1 MPTGRVDSP
10 KAAPQ
15 DARSDFRSDTVTRP
29 TAAMR
34 RAMAEAVVGD
44 DVYGE
49 DPTVAE
55 LEAETAQLFRRD
67 AAIFVP
73 TGCMGNQIAAR
84 LHARPGEEAVVE
96 AKAHML
102 DWELASLAALGG
114 VQARPLASAR
124 GCLDPDEVAAT
135 LRPAGGFRPRCGLLL
150 LENTHNFHG
159 GAVVP
164 IEHLRALRAVAKT
177 RGARVH
183 LDGARL
189 WNAAV
194 ATGTSL
200 PEYGAVADSL
210 MVCLSKGLGAP
221 VGSMLVGDAD
231 FVAAARDARK
241 LLGGG
246 LRQVG
251 VLAAPGLVALRTMR
265 ARLVDDHRRARRL
278 AEGLLA
284 AAGDDPSRVSAP
296 TGPPDTNIV
305 IVRVEGVDA
314 AALCAALARRGVLA
328 LPAGP
333 DRVRFVTHHDVGDDD
348 VGAALA
354 AFPDA
359 LDEASRR

>member
-1 MPTGRVDSP
+1 MPTGRG
-10 KAAPQ
+10 

-84 LHARPGEEAVVE
+84 LHARPGEEAIVE

-102 DWELASLAALGG
+102 DWELASLAALAG
-114 VQARPLASAR
+114 VQVRPLASAR
-124 GCLDPDEVAAT
+124 GCLDPDQVAAT

-164 IEHLRALRAVAKT
+164 IEHLRALRAVAT
-177 RGARVH
+177 ARGARVH

-189 WNAAV
+189 WNASV

-200 PEYGAVADSL
+200 PAYGAIADSL

-284 AAGDDPSRVSAP
+284 AGDASGRVSAP

-305 IVRVEGVDA
+305 IVRVEGADA

-359 LDEASRR
+359 LDEVSPR

>member
-1 MPTGRVDSP
+1 MTRGP
-10 KAAPQ
+10 
-15 DARSDFRSDTVTRP
+15 SDFRSDTVTKP

-44 DVYGE
+44 DVFGE

-55 LEAETAQLFRRD
+55 LEQETARLFHRE
-67 AAIFVP
+67 ASLFVP

-96 AKAHML
+96 AAAHMF
-102 DWELASLAALGG
+102 DWELAGLAALSGIQ
-114 VQARPLASAR
+114 VRPLASAR
-124 GCLDPDEVAAT
+124 GGLDPDLVRAT

-164 IEHLRALRAVAKT
+164 VEHLARLHAVARE

-194 ATGTSL
+194 ASGTPL
-200 PEYGAVADSL
+200 PAYGAVADSL

-221 VGSMLVGDAD
+221 VGSMLVGDAA
-231 FVAAARDARK
+231 FVAQAREARK

-246 LRQVG
+246 MRQVG
-251 VLAAPGLVALRTMR
+251 VLAAAGLVALRTMR
-265 ARLVDDHRRARRL
+265 GRLADDHARARRL
-278 AEGLLA
+278 ARAVA
-284 AAGDDPSRVSAP
+284 AVPRASLP
-296 TGPPDTNIV
+296 TGDPDTNIV

-314 AALCAALARRGVLA
+314 ARVSAALKARGVLA
-328 LPAGP
+328 LPAGA
-333 DRVRFVTHHDVGDDD
+333 DRVRFVTHLDVDDED
-348 VGAALA
+348 VARASA

-359 LDEASRR
+359 VADAARA